1 MQTSSNF
8 TFELLSLIGDG
19 LANFSRR
26 YFFSLAVVVGAIVC
40 AYDWTQYPFD
50 RICEI
55 SSDIAEGKNVT
66 NYTINGNG
74 PFNSTVQEVPE
85 GPKVSIFD
93 SDEDICQDRWKVLT
107 SFLTFSKFVEAP
119 RSQEDW
125 TQVYRSVA
133 FLLVIGYIISTL
145 GLRMWHF
152 IKAWFIGS
160 YKVSSL

>member
-1 MQTSSNF
+1 MILLQISSYCKF
-8 TFELLSLIGDG
+8 QFLALKDDG

-107 SFLTFSKFVEAP
+107 SFLTSSKFVEGP

-125 TQVYRSVA
+125 SQVYRSGDS
-133 FLLVIGYIISTL
+133 LLLY
-145 GLRMWHF
+145 
-152 IKAWFIGS
+152 
-160 YKVSSL
+160 